1 MRWKGRLVNLTLVA
15 LAACTFDPNGLGGRG
30 GDDDVLVDAGSG
42 LDARGD
48 DGGPLTDG
56 ATPDDAT
63 VLVDATPPDA
73 APPDAARCVGYVAS
87 GTSKYKLVT
96 TTRGWVDAEH
106 SCEAD
111 GAHLVVIDG
120 DDENTRVGAL
130 SSSELWIGLSDRITE
145 GSFMTVNGATP
156 FLPWSGNQPDDFFG
170 EDCVVR
176 YSNGRFNDADCS
188 DIPHAYVCECDGLE
202 VRAGTY

>member
-1 MRWKGRLVNLTLVA
+1 MRWMGRLVNLTLVV
-15 LAACTFDPNGLGGRG
+15 LAGCTFDPNGLGGGGG
-30 GDDDVLVDAGSG
+30 GDDVLPDAGPAT
-42 LDARGD
+42 DARSG
-48 DGGPLTDG
+48 DGGPDPTDA
-56 ATPDDAT
+56 ATADAT
-63 VLVDATPPDA
+63 VLVDATPVDA

-96 TTRGWVDAEH
+96 TTRNWVDAER

-120 DDENTRVGAL
+120 DNENAVVGAL
-130 SSSELWIGLSDRITE
+130 TNSDLWIGTSDRVTE
-145 GSFMTVNGATP
+145 GTFMTVTGATP
-156 FLPWSGNQPDDFFG
+156 YLPWSGNQPDDFFG

-176 YSNGRFNDADCS
+176 YSNGRLNDADCS

>member
-1 MRWKGRLVNLTLVA
+1 MRWKGRLLKLTLVV
-15 LAACTFDPNGLGGRG
+15 LAGCTFDPNGLGGG
-30 GDDDVLVDAGSG
+30 GGDDVLVDAGPTS
-42 LDARGD
+42 DARTG
-48 DGGPLTDG
+48 DGGPDPGDG
-56 ATPDDAT
+56 APVDDAT
-63 VLVDATPPDA
+63 ILVDATPVDA

-130 SSSELWIGLSDRITE
+130 SNSELWIGLSDRITE
-145 GSFMTVNGATP
+145 GSFMTVTGATP

-176 YSNGRFNDADCS
+176 YSNGRLNDADCS